1 MCATVREKKHSLFNI
16 DGDKK
21 IEHGFKNYV
30 CIVVVL
36 TSHHFCT
43 ASSVC
48 SSSFSDSKSRL
59 NYVHNSVGKIKKI
72 RSQDFLKTLR
82 LFPFISNARYFRKVV
97 IVALNAASS
106 SITTRITLSFAV
118 LRLSWIITLTVI
130 ILTYY
135 QKLCQIMLSNT
146 AMKFKCRTTIVYI
159 SQLVMSGISCSL
171 NLPDDCRLNRTV
183 IAQVCQSIVSGSISN
198 IPCEAKMNSER

>member
-1 MCATVREKKHSLFNI
+1 MCAIVREKKHSLFNI

-21 IEHGFKNYV
+21 IEHGFKNYF

-59 NYVHNSVGKIKKI
+59 NYIHNSVGKIKKI

-97 IVALNAASS
+97 IVAL
-106 SITTRITLSFAV
+106 
-118 LRLSWIITLTVI
+118 
-130 ILTYY
+130 
-135 QKLCQIMLSNT
+135 
-146 AMKFKCRTTIVYI
+146 KCRLELYYDQNHSVFCCPSIE
-159 SQLVMSGISCSL
+159 L
-171 NLPDDCRLNRTV
+171 NYYPYSYYFNLLSETMPNNV
-183 IAQVCQSIVSGSISN
+183 VKYSN
-198 IPCEAKMNSER
+198 EV